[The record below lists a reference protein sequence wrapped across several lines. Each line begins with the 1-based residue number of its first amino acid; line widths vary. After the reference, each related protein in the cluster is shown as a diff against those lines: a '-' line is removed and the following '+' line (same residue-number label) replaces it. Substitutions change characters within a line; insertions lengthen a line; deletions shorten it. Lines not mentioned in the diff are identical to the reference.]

1 MTLFRLL
8 PPRWLAVLAAGLGPL
23 GALAQQPVEPV
34 PKLPVAIRRLL
45 PAGYTV
51 LDAAQGDLNRDALPD
66 WLVVLHRPDEQKTS
80 DVVAHPTKRPL
91 LVFVGGAGGTYTLAA
106 RSDNAVYCVDCG
118 GMMGDP
124 FMHLAIKKGYF
135 TVEHY
140 GGSAQRWT
148 RFVTFKYDPAAR
160 TWLLHRDGSEQFDAT
175 DPEHGTTTAT
185 TTKNFGRVPLA
196 KFDIYKE

>member
-1 MTLFRLL
+1 MLSLFFLSTLLL
-8 PPRWLAVLAAGLGPL
+8 ALTSPPQAPHAPAP
-23 GALAQQPVEPV
+23 ALPT
-34 PKLPVAIRRLL
+34 AIRRAL

-51 LDAAQGDLNRDALPD
+51 LDAARGDLNRDALPD

-80 DVVAHPTKRPL
+80 DVIDHPTKRPL

-118 GMMGDP
+118 GIMGDP
-124 FMHLAIKKGYF
+124 FMGLAIKKGYF

-148 RFVTFKYDPAAR
+148 RYVTFRYDPAAR
-160 TWLLHRDGSEQFDAT
+160 AWLLHRDGHEHFHAT

-185 TTKNFGRVPLA
+185 TAKDFGRVPLT